1 MEILELENLI
11 DSEIEQYKQIEQ
23 LYIEKK
29 EILMQAKSVELLKI
43 DAKILDVIQQISNIS
58 AKRKEISEKLGIMT
72 PSLSEIIGLLRTKD
86 PESVPR
92 FEQKQKTVRE
102 LSKKISTLEKA
113 NLELTQHGLQFTNK
127 TLEAILKGASLSNQE
142 YNEHGKSV
150 QADLPEM
157 SSIVEDV

>member
-1 MEILELENLI
+1 
-11 DSEIEQYKQIEQ
+11 
-23 LYIEKK
+23 
-29 EILMQAKSVELLKI
+29 
-43 DAKILDVIQQISNIS
+43 
-58 AKRKEISEKLGIMT
+58 MT

-102 LSKKISTLEKA
+102 LSKKISELERA
-113 NLELTQHGLQFTNK
+113 NLELTKHGLQFTNK
-127 TLEAILKGASLSNQE
+127 TLEAILKGASLNNQE

-150 QADLPEM
+150 QAELPEM

>member
-1 MEILELENLI
+1 MEIPELENLI
-11 DSEIEQYKQIEQ
+11 DSEIEQYKTIEK
-23 LYIEKK
+23 LYVEKK
-29 EILMQAKSVELLKI
+29 EILLHAKSDELLKI
-43 DAKILDVIQQISNIS
+43 DAKILDVVQNISNIS
-58 AKRKEISEKLGIMT
+58 AKRKEVSEKLGIMT

-102 LSKKISTLEKA
+102 LSKKISELERA
-113 NLELTQHGLQFTNK
+113 NLELTKHGLQFTNK
-127 TLEAILKGASLSNQE
+127 TLEAILKGASLNNQE

-150 QADLPEM
+150 QAELPEM

>member
-11 DSEIEQYKQIEQ
+11 DSEIEQYKTIEK
-23 LYIEKK
+23 LYVEKK
-29 EILMQAKSVELLKI
+29 EILLHAKSDELLKI
-43 DAKILDVIQQISNIS
+43 DAKILDVVQNISNIS
-58 AKRKEISEKLGIMT
+58 AKRKEVSEKLGIMT

-102 LSKKISTLEKA
+102 LSKKISELERA
-113 NLELTQHGLQFTNK
+113 NLELTKHGLQFTNK
-127 TLEAILKGASLSNQE
+127 TLEAILKGASLNNQE
-142 YNEHGKSV
+142 YNEQGKSV
-150 QADLPEM
+150 QAELPEM

>member
-11 DSEIEQYKQIEQ
+11 DSEIEQYEQIEQ

-29 EILMQAKSVELLKI
+29 EILLHAKSEELLKI
-43 DAKILDVIQQISNIS
+43 DAKILDVIQNISNIS
-58 AKRKEISEKLGIMT
+58 AKRKEISEKLGIKT

-102 LSKKISTLEKA
+102 LSERIAKLEKS
-113 NLELTQHGLQFTNK
+113 NPELTKHGLQFTNK

-142 YNEHGKSV
+142 YNAHGQSV
-150 QADLPEM
+150 QAELPEM